1 MAFIN
6 QYSSQIRL
14 ALQLILIATAIVFVC
29 LGVYRGEVETVFT
42 KAIRLCLECVGI
54 G

>member
-6 QYSSQIRL
+6 KYSSQIRL

-42 KAIRLCLECVGI
+42 KAIRLCLEGVGI